1 MVSVTE
7 VNGNFS
13 NHEGRGF
20 KEMGAERGRG
30 MGVGAGIRAEK
41 GLWEAV
47 FPVLTVRGCEP
58 ISMHGH

>member
-20 KEMGAERGRG
+20 KEMRVEKGRL

-41 GLWEAV
+41 GLREAV
-47 FPVLTVRGCEP
+47 FPVVTVRGCEP
-58 ISMHGH
+58 ISMHSH